1 MKMKVRTLFLVLF
14 FAGIL
19 VVTSY
24 VDNNSQQ
31 SFDSLSHLSLDG
43 GAVET
48 SADEDEAEQLNM
60 SVKEVH
66 VKTEKRGGYR
76 IEVYEQVNVYRD
88 DKGKVVK
95 KVPTGEYQT
104 LKYKLDEKK

>member
-1 MKMKVRTLFLVLF
+1 MKIKVRTLFLVLF

-66 VKTEKRGGYR
+66 VKTEK
-76 IEVYEQVNVYRD
+76 EADTE
-88 DKGKVVK
+88 
-95 KVPTGEYQT
+95 
-104 LKYKLDEKK
+104 LKYTNK

>member
-31 SFDSLSHLSLDG
+31 SFDSLAHLSLDG

-66 VKTEKRGGYR
+66 VKTEKKGGYR
-76 IEVYEQVNVYRD
+76 IEVYEQVNVYSD
-88 DKGKVVK
+88 DKGKAVK
-95 KVPTGEYQT
+95 KVHTGEYQT
-104 LKYKLDEKK
+104 LKYKLNEKK

>member
-1 MKMKVRTLFLVLF
+1 MKIKVRTLFLVLF

-48 SADEDEAEQLNM
+48 SADEDAAEQLNM

-95 KVPTGEYQT
+95 KVATGDR
-104 LKYKLDEKK
+104 KSVV